1 MANYDEKVSF
11 QQGSD
16 TGTAEATSIVPISD
30 AEVVWSGSTNRP
42 IENLRQRTEI
52 LRRAVQ
58 DARYYQDYDRGLI
71 LRSEGLFSLEEV
83 PSGSK
88 KFRLHATAPLWVYPS
103 LTPGTSCGGRWGGG
117 RVFDGNNPY
126 LFGSI
131 PANGLTLT
139 ASAAFTGQRG
149 YADGDTMATST
160 VLSVGANRITV
171 DFVADATLATGVFQY
186 VISQMP
192 ATKITIRYGT
202 ISGAPSFAALIT
214 SLNATA
220 PVNTLLHAASAAA
233 SPSSLYISPRT
244 GLIVQGAYDAEAH
257 QVTVGQ
263 LDAFFTAYASEG
275 YPNRLAD
282 GEGLAIGFPAG
293 PVETY
298 TAPYPK
304 GGRRQSIFDLPTSR
318 LGGAFNADNT
328 TPVSGYS
335 LFNTGYEPEK
345 IPGAVPIGKLVRI
358 LLAPGVYATEFVF
371 IDGTRVRLGADPVA
385 LGESGA
391 MLTRLASR
399 TGVTGASLIGYGG
412 SDVWNPTVIAAPT
425 TLPAGTIEEA
435 LDAVVTQLGGQG
447 AGIGGARRVGFE
459 QVTGASSPGNAPLNL
474 TGTDTATGTV
484 VKSVQIALSKAL
496 NEPSTVLNPG
506 GGVNYRVS
514 ERGHRMHGPNPIE
527 KIFSESETV
536 GGGAQ
541 LVRAVLNEA
550 PNARIGGQIEEQ
562 ALALL
567 KPFVWKNYDETLTVP
582 SSFVAQAGAATNEVK
597 FPAMTA
603 AQAAVLQQNL
613 ALHSDLAQKAHCIVR
628 LDGTA
633 VGLDGYYFAGKL
645 DYATT
650 PPTLNISNLSNGSP
664 NLSTI
669 NPTTTLTFFQSS
681 LYGND
686 GEGNMARHT
695 VGRNFSGAAAAY
707 FGQGRIKQG
716 YDEAGVVRH
725 SETVL
730 GAVWNDYASIGSV
743 NGGLGATTS
752 AGAPA
757 TLGQLRV
764 TGLAG
769 MSPSSEGRWL
779 MITSASDLLLLGQ
792 WRIVYYGA
800 PDTVDIEIPYPTL
813 TAVTGIDWF
822 ELVDAA
828 RRTDNI
834 LIKED
839 ADLLRGVEYGVTVDA
854 TVNHHH
860 NTAYSFVEVSSLISA
875 GARLDFLPGTTPTV
889 TMVTL
894 STTGAY
900 LDAAWVSS
908 FVPTGYA
915 PIGVFLECSLDLRL
929 AAGGVPRDAWDLLI
943 KTAPGTT
950 WAATDS
956 RVLFQETGYKQL
968 TVGNQDVLKRVVCA
982 FVRTNASGE
991 AAFQA
996 DISSLTLEPSV
1007 STLEVRPTAILC
1019 ARQ

>member
-1 MANYDEKVSF
+1 M
-11 QQGSD
+11 
-16 TGTAEATSIVPISD
+16 
-30 AEVVWSGSTNRP
+30 
-42 IENLRQRTEI
+42 L
-52 LRRAVQ
+52 
-58 DARYYQDYDRGLI
+58 
-71 LRSEGLFSLEEV
+71 
-83 PSGSK
+83 
-88 KFRLHATAPLWVYPS
+88 
-103 LTPGTSCGGRWGGG
+103 
-117 RVFDGNNPY
+117 Y
-126 LFGSI
+126 L
-131 PANGLTLT
+131 A
-139 ASAAFTGQRG
+139 
-149 YADGDTMATST
+149 
-160 VLSVGANRITV
+160 
-171 DFVADATLATGVFQY
+171 
-186 VISQMP
+186 
-192 ATKITIRYGT
+192 
-202 ISGAPSFAALIT
+202 
-214 SLNATA
+214 
-220 PVNTLLHAASAAA
+220 
-233 SPSSLYISPRT
+233 PRT
-244 GLIVQGAYDAEAH
+244 GLVVQGAYDAEAH

-263 LDAFFTAYASEG
+263 LDAFFTAYATEG

-318 LGGAFNADNT
+318 LSAPANNT

-412 SDVWNPTVIAAPT
+412 SDAWNPTVTGSPT

-474 TGTDTATGTV
+474 TGSDTSTGTN

-527 KIFSESETV
+527 KIFSESDTV

-567 KPFVWKNYDETLTVP
+567 KPFVWKNYGDTLAVP
-582 SSFVAQAGAATNEVK
+582 SSFVAQAGVATNEVK
-597 FPAMTA
+597 FPEMTA
-603 AQAAVLQQNL
+603 AQATVLQRNL

-628 LDGTA
+628 LDGTT
-633 VGLDGYYFAGKL
+633 VGLDGYYFAGKM
-645 DYATT
+645 DDAA
-650 PPTLNISNLSNGSP
+650 PQPTLNIYNLSNGSP
-664 NLSTI
+664 DLSTI
-669 NPTTTLTFFQSS
+669 AANTTLTFFQSS

-716 YDEAGVVRH
+716 YDEAGVLRH

-730 GAVWNDYASIGSV
+730 GAVWYDYASAGTV
-743 NGGLGATTS
+743 NNGTGATTS
-752 AGAPA
+752 AGATA
-757 TLGQLRV
+757 GNGLLRV
-764 TGLAG
+764 TGLTG
-769 MSPSSEGRWL
+769 MSASSEGRL
-779 MITSASDLLLLGQ
+779 LLISSASNTSLLGR
-792 WRIVYYGA
+792 WRIVTYVA
-800 PDTVDIEIPYPTL
+800 ADEVWIQTPYTSL
-813 TAVTGIDWF
+813 TAVTGIIWF
-822 ELVDAA
+822 ELVDGA

-839 ADLLRGVEYGVTVDA
+839 ANLLRGVEYGVAVDA

-860 NTAYSFVEVSSLISA
+860 NTAYSFVEVSPLISV
-875 GARLDFLPGTTPTV
+875 GARLDFLPGTNPTV
-889 TMVTL
+889 TMDAL

-915 PIGVFLECSLDLRL
+915 PVGVFLECSLDLRL
-929 AAGGVPRDAWDLLI
+929 IPGGLPRDAWDLLI
-943 KTAPGTT
+943 KTSPGTT
-950 WAATDS
+950 WAPGDS

-996 DISSLTLEPSV
+996 DIFSSILEHGM
-1007 STLEVRPTAILC
+1007 STLQVRPTAILC